1 MKGLSI
7 LILELYLLRM
17 KLGWKKRLFVI
28 AGIFV
33 SAVVII
39 WVVLI
44 LTMDKPPIAE
54 FDSCQLILGKAKR
67 ANADVYSPEYYRA
80 AEKKYQAALIEWKIQ
95 NEKIFFA
102 RNFTKAKG
110 LIVTALL
117 KAQEANSSSGANKN
131 TLKMK
136 YLNEIELLK
145 RKLDNYHD
153 VFIHLPLKV
162 NVRKNYE
169 FGKLSLEQGLNA
181 FGKGDIMLATKRLNE
196 GKMRIS
202 VADKEV
208 NAILKEYFTEFAKWQ
223 NLFATTIRISAQNNS
238 YAFIV
243 DKIKHK
249 GYLYYDGKLSKEY
262 DVEFGRNW
270 IGDKHYAGDKATPEG
285 MYKIIKKKPHGDS
298 GYHKAL
304 LINYPNEEDYAN
316 FNSKKRQGQLS
327 RNSQI
332 GGLIEIHGDGGKGD
346 DWTSGCIALRNSDI
360 DELFSRVSVG
370 TPVTIVGSMTTLS
383 ELLN

>member
-1 MKGLSI
+1 
-7 LILELYLLRM
+7 M
-17 KLGWKKRLFVI
+17 KLGWKKKLFVI
-28 AGIFV
+28 AGILL
-33 SAVVII
+33 STIVII
-39 WVVLI
+39 YVVLI

-54 FDSCQLILGKAKR
+54 FDSCQAILGKAKR
-67 ANADVYSPEYYRA
+67 VNADVYSPDYYRN

-95 NEKIFFA
+95 NEKVFFA
-102 RNFTKAKG
+102 RDFSKAKE
-110 LIVTALL
+110 LILSAII

-131 TLKMK
+131 SLKMK
-136 YLNEIELLK
+136 YLKEIELLK

-162 NVRKNYE
+162 SVRKNYE

-202 VADKEV
+202 IADKDV
-208 NAILKEYFTEFAKWQ
+208 NALLKEYFNDYSKWQ
-223 NLFATTIRISAQNNS
+223 NQFAATIRLSAQNNS

-249 GYLYYDGKLSKEY
+249 GYLYYNGKLSKEY

-285 MYKIIKKKPHGDS
+285 MYKIIKKKANGNS

-304 LINYPNEEDYAN
+304 LINYPNEQDYTV
-316 FNSKKRQGQLS
+316 FNNRKRQGLIS
-327 RNSQI
+327 KNSHI
-332 GGLIEIHGDGGKGD
+332 GGLIEIHGNGGKGD
-346 DWTSGCIALRNSDI
+346 DWTAGCVALTDKDI

-370 TPVTIVGSMTTLS
+370 TPITIVGSMMSLS